1 MRIVLEHAGSVIV
14 PGNYSKRETKMAKE
28 FDPQAENEKFNI
40 QKSAQNDK
48 IRDAPPQ
55 NPKQVKRTNEPN
67 AGGQNREAGD
77 RKARQ
82 NDRATNGGE

>member
-1 MRIVLEHAGSVIV
+1 MTKLDQTKQAADTKFNVQAEAQKHKMDAAATKHANKI
-14 PGNYSKRETKMAKE
+14 PGNT
-28 FDPQAENEKFNI
+28 
-40 QKSAQNDK
+40 
-48 IRDAPPQ
+48 
-55 NPKQVKRTNEPN
+55 EPN

>member
-1 MRIVLEHAGSVIV
+1 
-14 PGNYSKRETKMAKE
+14 MADK
-28 FDPQAENEKFNI
+28 FDPKAENEKYATK
-40 QKSAQNDK
+40 QAAQQAKMGHADL
-48 IRDAPPQ
+48 
-55 NPKQVKRTNEPN
+55 NPKQIHPSHEPN

>member
-1 MRIVLEHAGSVIV
+1 MSKLDPTKQAADTKVTVQAAAQKHKMDVAATKHAHKI
-14 PGNYSKRETKMAKE
+14 PGNT
-28 FDPQAENEKFNI
+28 
-40 QKSAQNDK
+40 
-48 IRDAPPQ
+48 
-55 NPKQVKRTNEPN
+55 EPN

>member
-1 MRIVLEHAGSVIV
+1 MGE
-14 PGNYSKRETKMAKE
+14 E
-28 FDPQAENEKFNI
+28 FDPKTENEKFNV
-40 QKSAQNDK
+40 QKRAQQLKMGNAD
-48 IRDAPPQ
+48 PVL
-55 NPKQVKRTNEPN
+55 NPKQMQRSNEPN